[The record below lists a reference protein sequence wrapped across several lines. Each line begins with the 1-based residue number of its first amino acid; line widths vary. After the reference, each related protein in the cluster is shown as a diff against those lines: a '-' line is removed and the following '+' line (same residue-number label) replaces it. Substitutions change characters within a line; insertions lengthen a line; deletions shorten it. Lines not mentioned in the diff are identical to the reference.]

1 MRPAALLES
10 QLTALDEAA
19 FVPSLTVTAV
29 GVIIIIIIVVVVA
42 SAAFRLVRS
51 RSHQSLDRT
60 QCVCWS
66 LGAMFIS
73 GGGGVQWSGCTQE
86 SEKVQEEVGALI
98 FCGDDDD
105 DGAVNSRRF
114 DRGSVHPQPQE
125 DFSSEWR
132 GISVLMPPPPPTN
145 RPPKGNQHKQK
156 SRSNE
161 RKKRRRN

>member
-29 GVIIIIIIVVVVA
+29 GVIIIIIIIIVVVVA

-66 LGAMFIS
+66 LGAIFIS

-86 SEKVQEEVGALI
+86 SE
-98 FCGDDDD
+98 
-105 DGAVNSRRF
+105 
-114 DRGSVHPQPQE
+114 
-125 DFSSEWR
+125 
-132 GISVLMPPPPPTN
+132 
-145 RPPKGNQHKQK
+145 
-156 SRSNE
+156 
-161 RKKRRRN
+161 